1 MKGRWKGLCALWVAL
16 ALTVYA
22 FPVIAEDFAKQTGA
36 ATERPSETGAL
47 RASGSEALETKAEDS
62 GEEPTGGTAENAPEE
77 ESAAREESA
86 AQETGAAEKT
96 PENNAPAAADDGDLE
111 PNAQLPE
118 ERAGETSI
126 AAWLYVGIDEVG
138 LQTIIDPDD
147 NTRKKDITVEL
158 NQPLNEQPGLS
169 VTAPSDKRLN
179 GWNLWGCN
187 GSGMVE
193 EGPQEIPVNGR
204 LSGPMQS
211 AHTLFVPIWKDRTIT
226 DNSSFF
232 LQQGNAVELPSGT
245 WSVDGDPTLYHGG
258 VTAYAAQSGTLVFHK
273 KE

>member
-62 GEEPTGGTAENAPEE
+62 GEEPTGGTAENATEE

-86 AQETGAAEKT
+86 AQEPGAAEKP
-96 PENNAPAAADDGDLE
+96 PESNATAAADDGDLE

-126 AAWLYVGIDEVG
+126 AAWLYVGSAEVVPT
-138 LQTIIDPDD
+138 TIEPND
-147 NTRKKDITVEL
+147 NTQKKDITVEL
-158 NQPLNEQPGLS
+158 NQPLSGQPGLR
-169 VTAPSDKRLN
+169 VTAPSGKLLS
-179 GWNLWGCN
+179 GWNLWGYN
-187 GSGMVE
+187 SSGVVE
-193 EGPQEIPVNGR
+193 EGPQEIPVNGQ
-204 LSGPMQS
+204 LSGPMQG
-211 AHTLFVPIWKDRTIT
+211 AYTLFVPIWKDRMIT
-226 DNSSFF
+226 DNGLFS
-232 LQQGNAVELPSGT
+232 LQQGDAVELSAGT
-245 WSVDGDPTLYHGG
+245 WSVDNDPTLYHGG
-258 VTAYAAQSGTLVFHK
+258 VMAYAAESGIFKFHRQ
-273 KE
+273 E